1 MANYIRA
8 AFASK
13 GDKEEIPFFPDGKTP
28 MDFERGYPATYELDP
43 DAGGEWIQRKHFNYI
58 INQLSLALQE
68 TQRNGTRDWDKIIA
82 QDGGY
87 NVGESCLINYNPYTR
102 KLTQTLPTE
111 FNTES
116 NYIQKI
122 KIVSLI
128 NGNKTNP
135 YDTNALYDTWLVDDG
150 YSLGSL
156 QIDSIN
162 HAEAPIGFLRVN
174 LDKPDTQYSFNNFK
188 RVRELLKNTE
198 VGKNFGIFKK
208 HSLDT
213 FQFMDIRGHFM
224 RTFSNGS
231 TIDSARDFNALQ
243 SPALPNIKGVFGMS
257 SRGFSNAV
265 SGAFN
270 IGKYHVT
277 NALKE
282 YFKDN
287 LYNGDLFSG
296 FDKLGFNNGVG
307 CNFFNAAKSSEIYK
321 DDPNEPSKS
330 FNEVVPQNYAIN
342 VNVKV

>member
-174 LDKPDTQYSFNNFK
+174 IDKPDTQYSFNNFK

-243 SPALPNIKGVFGMS
+243 SPALPNIKGIYQSLLGWPEA
-257 SRGFSNAV
+257 R
-265 SGAFN
+265 GAFICARN
-270 IGKYHVT
+270 YAQSVADGTWGEINVT
-277 NALKE
+277 AGGNAHAHSQLDNQNVATS
-282 YFKDN
+282 FNAN
-287 LYNGDLFSG
+287 LY
-296 FDKLGFNNGVG
+296 DKIYTQGHHDVTPY
-307 CNFFNAAKSSEIYK
+307 NF
-321 DDPNEPSKS
+321 
-330 FNEVVPQNYAIN
+330 AIN

>member
-135 YDTNALYDTWLVDDG
+135 YDTNALYNTWLVDDG

-243 SPALPNIKGVFGMS
+243 TPALPDIHGAIGSGPQWFNGKTQAM
-257 SRGFSNAV
+257 R
-265 SGAFN
+265 GAFTLADIKSDYYGN
-270 IGKYHVT
+270 YFQRGDL
-277 NALKE
+277 NASI
-282 YFKDN
+282 D
-287 LYNGDLFSG
+287 YNGIFNISVNRINYNIEGIG
-296 FDKLGFNNGVG
+296 FVASRFNKIYTDNHNDVTPY
-307 CNFFNAAKSSEIYK
+307 NFNINIY
-321 DDPNEPSKS
+321 
-330 FNEVVPQNYAIN
+330 
-342 VNVKV
+342 VKV